1 MIYKIYV
8 AKRTKKEPHHLW
20 QEEGLLL
27 IMQNA
32 AFIEIT
38 VTVIITITK
47 IDDIRDVDK
56 HVNM

>member
-20 QEEGLLL
+20 HEEGHLL

-38 VTVIITITK
+38 VTVRK
-47 IDDIRDVDK
+47 SKNNDINDADR
-56 HVNM
+56 HVNLC